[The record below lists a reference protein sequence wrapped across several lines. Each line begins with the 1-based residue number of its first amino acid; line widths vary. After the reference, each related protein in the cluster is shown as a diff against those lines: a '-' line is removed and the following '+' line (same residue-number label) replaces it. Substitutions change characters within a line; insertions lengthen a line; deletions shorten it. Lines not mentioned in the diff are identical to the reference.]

1 MKILV
6 TGGAGFI
13 GSNFIHYWFG
23 KHPKDEIINLDIMT
37 YAADQRNLQGL
48 EKYSYSLLKE
58 DIADKNA
65 VEGAV
70 KDVDAIVNFAAE
82 SHVDN
87 SIKDSSKFIH
97 SNIIGVHSILEAV
110 RRYEKRLHQ
119 VSTDEVYGSLPL
131 DSVVK
136 FTEES
141 RYNPMNPYAA
151 TKASADHLVRSYVNT
166 YKINATISN
175 CGNNYG
181 PRQHVEKLVPKAISN
196 AMVNKKIPIYGD
208 GMQIRDWIYVDDHCS
223 AIETILKKGVSGD
236 TYLIGSDGEMPN
248 VEMVRLILK
257 ELGKP
262 ETLIEHVEDRKG
274 HDVRYALD
282 SSKIRKDLKWKNKYG
297 ILEGIRSTIEWY
309 RRFQ

>member
-110 RRYEKRLHQ
+110 RKYEKRLHQ

-166 YKINATISN
+166 YRINATISN

-196 AMVNKKIPIYGD
+196 AMVNKKIPIYGN
-208 GMQIRDWIYVDDHCS
+208 GRLQIWI
-223 AIETILKKGVSGD
+223 I
-236 TYLIGSDGEMPN
+236 
-248 VEMVRLILK
+248 
-257 ELGKP
+257 
-262 ETLIEHVEDRKG
+262 
-274 HDVRYALD
+274 
-282 SSKIRKDLKWKNKYG
+282 W
-297 ILEGIRSTIEWY
+297 
-309 RRFQ
+309 

>member
-97 SNIIGVHSILEAV
+97 SNIIGVHSILEVV
-110 RRYEKRLHQ
+110 RKYEKRLHQ

-166 YKINATISN
+166 YRINATISN

-196 AMVNKKIPIYGD
+196 AMVNKKIPIYGN

-223 AIETILKKGVSGD
+223 AIETILKDGVSGD

-248 VEMVRLILK
+248 VEMIRLILK

-274 HDVRYALD
+274 HDARYALD